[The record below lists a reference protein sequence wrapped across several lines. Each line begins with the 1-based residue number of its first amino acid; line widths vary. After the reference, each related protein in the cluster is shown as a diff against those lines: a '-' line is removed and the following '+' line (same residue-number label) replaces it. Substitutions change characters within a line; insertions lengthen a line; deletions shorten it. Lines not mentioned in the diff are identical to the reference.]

1 MGKKMTLVH
10 IVIFA
15 AGVTVGYLV
24 AKKYK
29 SFSSNPNDPQSQPYI
44 ATISMK

>member
-1 MGKKMTLVH
+1 MDKKMTLVH
-10 IVIFA
+10 IALLAVGFA
-15 AGVTVGYLV
+15 AGYLV